1 MVELAKKIGKF
12 EDDLK
17 KHQNRLSTMKNH
29 IDSMNTEL
37 KKLKPK
43 PKKSS

>member
-17 KHQNRLSTMKNH
+17 KHQNRLDTMKNH
-29 IDSMNTEL
+29 IDSMHLEL
-37 KKLKPK
+37 EKIKPK
-43 PKKSS
+43 SKKSS

>member
-1 MVELAKKIGKF
+1 VVELAKKIGKF

-17 KHQNRLSTMKNH
+17 KHQDRLANIKNH

-43 PKKSS
+43 PKK

>member
-1 MVELAKKIGKF
+1 VVELTKKIGKF

-17 KHQNRLSTMKNH
+17 EHQNRLSTMKKH
-29 IDSMNTEL
+29 IDGMGTEL

-43 PKKSS
+43 TKK